1 MAKILHISKY
11 YYPYYGG
18 IEDIAQTIVD
28 KLKPHHTQKVI
39 CFNHKNVATTDI
51 VDGVEVVRVAT
62 IGTLFSQPIPR
73 NYTSTLKKIIDEFR
87 PDYIHLHL
95 PNPIV
100 ALSVLNLD
108 LGSAKLY
115 LHWHADILGQKLL
128 YFFYNHTK
136 RGYYLEPIR

>member
-62 IGTLFSQPIPR
+62 IGTLFRNRYPEIIP
-73 NYTSTLKKIIDEFR
+73 
-87 PDYIHLHL
+87 LH
-95 PNPIV
+95 
-100 ALSVLNLD
+100 
-108 LGSAKLY
+108 
-115 LHWHADILGQKLL
+115 
-128 YFFYNHTK
+128 
-136 RGYYLEPIR
+136 